1 MFVFRGC
8 SSPISAARDP
18 ESKAADRGTLG
29 RVRLPPPPPLSCPV
43 TLTWAGGVHL
53 SLGCG
58 AGAAGLLCPTSFA
71 FYFLLF
77 LLRLFYGPL
86 STEQPRFSP
95 AGA

>member
-43 TLTWAGGVHL
+43 PLTWAGGVHL

-58 AGAAGLLCPTSFA
+58 AGAAGLLCRTS
-71 FYFLLF
+71 F

>member
-43 TLTWAGGVHL
+43 TLTWADGVHL
-53 SLGCG
+53 SLGCS
-58 AGAAGLLCPTSFA
+58 AGAAGLLCRTS
-71 FYFLLF
+71 F